1 MPAFPAM
8 KPVRLLA
15 LSALACLAP
24 GLSAAQDAGAPE
36 ALELAVRGAAIRAE
50 TAASPEE
57 LRRGLMGRRSLCE
70 NCGMLFLFPR
80 PAGWCMW
87 MRGTLIP
94 LSVAFISGRGEVI
107 ALEEMEPGSDALHC
121 SPAPAAYGLEADPG
135 WFRRNEIGPG
145 DRVSGLPDP
154 RL

>member
-1 MPAFPAM
+1 M
-8 KPVRLLA
+8 KPIGLLA
-15 LSALACLAP
+15 LAAFACLAP
-24 GLSAAQDAGAPE
+24 GLSAAQGAAASE
-36 ALELAVRGAAIRAE
+36 ARELTVRGAAIRAE
-50 TAASPEE
+50 TAASSEE
-57 LRRGLMGRRSLCE
+57 LQRGLMGRRSLCE

-107 ALEEMEPGSDALHC
+107 AVEEMTPESDALHC

-135 WFRRNEIGPG
+135 WFRRNGVAPG
-145 DRVSGLPDP
+145 DRVRGLPDP